1 MKPVIHTETEPE
13 IVSRITELLMQQ
25 GKTQKGLLEH
35 LGLHRNNYSE
45 WKAGRNKSFLL
56 YIDEIARYFDVS
68 PTYLLRGEEEKDEM
82 KLSRKEREL
91 ILMYRWLH
99 QESKDK
105 LMATAEVLVNLERS
119 NTKKKQ
125 KEKSGE

>member
-1 MKPVIHTETEPE
+1 MKPVIHTEAEPE

-25 GKTQKGLLEH
+25 RKTQKGLLEH

-56 YIDEIARYFDVS
+56 YIDEIAKYFDVS
-68 PTYLLRGEEEKDEM
+68 PTYLLRGEEENDDM
-82 KLSRKEREL
+82 KLSKEEREL
-91 ILMYRWLH
+91 ILMYRWLN

-105 LMATAEVLVNLERS
+105 LMATAEVLVNLGRS
-119 NTKKKQ
+119 NTKKK
-125 KEKSGE
+125 

>member
-13 IVSRITELLMQQ
+13 IVSQITELLMQQ

-68 PTYLLRGEEEKDEM
+68 PTYLLRGEEDDDGM
-82 KLSRKEREL
+82 KLSKKEREL

-105 LMATAEVLVNLERS
+105 LMATAEDLVNLERS
-119 NTKKKQ
+119 STKKKQ

>member
-45 WKAGRNKSFLL
+45 WKAGRNKSILL
-56 YIDEIARYFDVS
+56 YIAEIARLS
-68 PTYLLRGEEEKDEM
+68 PTYLL
-82 KLSRKEREL
+82 
-91 ILMYRWLH
+91 
-99 QESKDK
+99 
-105 LMATAEVLVNLERS
+105 
-119 NTKKKQ
+119 
-125 KEKSGE
+125 